1 MPTGDPRID
10 AYVAKAQPFARPIL
24 RRLRA
29 IVHKGCPEVTE
40 TIKWGFPHFEHHGI
54 LCSMAAFKAHCVFGF
69 WQGRDVV
76 ATGSGLQAMGDFG
89 RIESLADLP
98 TERRLVALVKK
109 AAAMNESGQRPAR
122 PVKHAKGALPRMPVD
137 FRRALDSDERAAATY
152 AAFPPSARRDYL
164 EWIVEAK
171 QAGTRERRIATAVA
185 WLAEGKRR
193 NWKYER
199 AK

>member
-1 MPTGDPRID
+1 MPTKDPRID
-10 AYVAKAQPFARPIL
+10 AYIAKAQPFARPIL

-40 TIKWGFPHFEHHGI
+40 TIKWGFPHFEHQGI

-76 ATGSGLQAMGDFG
+76 ATSTGLQAMGDFG
-89 RIESLADLP
+89 RIESLGDLP
-98 TERRLVALVKK
+98 AERRLIALVKK
-109 AAAMNESGQRPAR
+109 AAAINLADAPRAR
-122 PVKHAKGALPRMPVD
+122 PVKHAKGPMPRMPAA
-137 FRRALDSDERAAATY
+137 FRRALDADERASATY

-171 QAGTRERRIATAVA
+171 QPATRERRIATAVE

-193 NWKYER
+193 NWKYETSR
-199 AK
+199 